1 MRIQISDREIDI
13 DLRYLKSESSDRQVA
28 KDNHIVTIVA
38 KGDFVHH
45 LIEGIVKALKNLQ
58 EDNPHLKEI
67 P

>member
-1 MRIQISDREIDI
+1 MRIQYSDKEIDI
-13 DLRYLKSESSDRQVA
+13 DLRYLESENYGKQVA

-38 KGDFVHH
+38 KGDFMHH

-58 EDNPHLKEI
+58 EDNPHLKEL